1 MDLAFKLIG
10 AEFTSTTSTINLG
23 SITVSNMTDLLV
35 TAPVDI
41 PATSS
46 RVTFKYTRST
56 GETFLLAP
64 DQSIKLEAAVSDTM
78 QVQAILEGTST
89 ESPTL
94 HPGVLSIPATLDT
107 AATYVGR
114 QFDVAAGGSTIRIIF
129 EAQLVGGAGVVP
141 QYDNGGYQSMALGSA
156 TQIGDGWVEYV
167 FEDTGIVA
175 LSATSVKLNLTGS
188 AAGRPKIRNI
198 RAVMV

>member
-1 MDLAFKLIG
+1 
-10 AEFTSTTSTINLG
+10 
-23 SITVSNMTDLLV
+23 
-35 TAPVDI
+35 
-41 PATSS
+41 
-46 RVTFKYTRST
+46 
-56 GETFLLAP
+56 
-64 DQSIKLEAAVSDTM
+64 
-78 QVQAILEGTST
+78 
-89 ESPTL
+89 
-94 HPGVLSIPATLDT
+94 
-107 AATYVGR
+107 
-114 QFDVAAGGSTIRIIF
+114 
-129 EAQLVGGAGVVP
+129 VGGAGVVP